1 MLAYKRGR
9 RWLDLRSEDINEYVK
24 DAAGGGYSAKDFRT
38 WNATV
43 LAATALAVSGSM
55 VDASAG
61 ARKRVKTRAV
71 KEVSHYLGNTPA
83 VAGASYIDPRVFDC
97 FDAGRTIDGAFL
109 ELVSGDDIGAP
120 AVQSGLEAAVLAMIS
135 ETGSEALERAA

>member
-1 MLAYKRGR
+1 
-9 RWLDLRSEDINEYVK
+9 
-24 DAAGGGYSAKDFRT
+24 
-38 WNATV
+38 
-43 LAATALAVSGSM
+43 VSGSM

-83 VAGASYIDPRVFDC
+83 VARASYIDPRVFDC